1 MNGDDEW
8 WLWMMTMNDDF
19 EWWLGMNTRNDDKKW
34 GWWCIAMI
42 FNNWDTIL
50 IGNNVD
56 SSYDDNKIFAH
67 KLCILKSILYQE
79 SVAIFCT
86 NHKNFVH

>member
-8 WLWMMTMNDDF
+8 WLWMITMNDDF

-34 GWWCIAMI
+34 VWWCIAMI
-42 FNNWDTIL
+42 INNCDTIL

-56 SSYDDNKIFAH
+56 SSNDDN
-67 KLCILKSILYQE
+67 KLCIL
-79 SVAIFCT
+79 
-86 NHKNFVH
+86 